1 MTGNYCLN
9 IPLVI
14 NMILEIETCE
24 RLKEVY
30 GLSPTQTIFDLS
42 EELQIEFQ
50 KDLQKLLHPGQQ
62 VFQAMIKTKDEDG
75 NSTIK
80 RQTIEI

>member
-1 MTGNYCLN
+1 MTGNYCLS

-30 GLSPTQTIFDLS
+30 GLSLTQTIFDLS

>member
-1 MTGNYCLN
+1 MKH
-9 IPLVI
+9 
-14 NMILEIETCE
+14 EIETCE

-50 KDLQKLLHPGQQ
+50 KELNKLLHPGQR
-62 VFQAMIKTKDEDG
+62 VFQAMVRTKDETG
-75 NSTIK
+75 NPTIE
-80 RQTIEI
+80 RRTIEI

>member
-1 MTGNYCLN
+1 
-9 IPLVI
+9 
-14 NMILEIETCE
+14 MIHEIETCE

-30 GLSPTQTIFDLS
+30 GLSTTQTVFDLS

>member
-1 MTGNYCLN
+1 MTGNYCLST
-9 IPLVI
+9 PLVI

-30 GLSPTQTIFDLS
+30 GLSPTQTVFDLS

-50 KDLQKLLHPGQQ
+50 KDLHKLLHPGQQ
-62 VFQAMIKTKDEDG
+62 VFQAMIRTKDEYG
-75 NSTIK
+75 NPSIK
-80 RQTIEI
+80 RFTIEI